1 MAKLAIKTDTKKQNL
16 LFPPSLE
23 EMIPQ
28 NHLVRVVDAV
38 TDHLDLSEILSTYRG
53 GGNSAYNPKMMLK
66 VLIFAYLSNVYSSRR
81 IEQLLQRDI
90 CFMWLSGMKRPDFR
104 TINYFRGKRL
114 KEGIEKVFTQV
125 VQLLHE
131 EGFITLKVQY
141 VDGTK
146 IESAANKYTFVWRG
160 TVEKY
165 DAGLKEKTKAL
176 LKQIED
182 RHGIEE
188 DSTEETEQ
196 MTAEE
201 AARRVKRIREKVQKE
216 KLDKEE
222 NRSLKKIEKEA
233 IPRMERYRSQ
243 LDIMGER
250 NSYSKTDPDA
260 TFMRMK
266 EDAML
271 NGQLK
276 PGYNVQI
283 STENQFITHYDI
295 FQRPADI
302 LTLIPFLESF
312 EKRYGKQTEK
322 VVADSGYGS
331 EENYEYMLGKG
342 IKPFVKYNM
351 FHVEQRR
358 KYTQNPY
365 LASNLFYNKDKDY
378 YVCPMGQHMEL
389 VRNEKRYTASGYE
402 HGISIYR
409 AMHCSD
415 CPLHC
420 MCHKSKYNRQIEVNH
435 KLEEY
440 KKTVRELLMS
450 GEGLEHRSK
459 RPVEPEAVFG
469 QIKECGKFRR
479 LRLRGING
487 AKIEFGLKAI
497 AHNLGKMART
507 IAKNSIKSKFFADL
521 YLFFALL
528 CLYIDLKSIKMI
540 SICFSCKNKFLYT
553 TTKAV

>member
-1 MAKLAIKTDTKKQNL
+1 
-16 LFPPSLE
+16 
-23 EMIPQ
+23 
-28 NHLVRVVDAV
+28 
-38 TDHLDLSEILSTYRG
+38 
-53 GGNSAYNPKMMLK
+53 
-66 VLIFAYLSNVYSSRR
+66 
-81 IEQLLQRDI
+81 
-90 CFMWLSGMKRPDFR
+90 
-104 TINYFRGKRL
+104 
-114 KEGIEKVFTQV
+114 
-125 VQLLHE
+125 
-131 EGFITLKVQY
+131 
-141 VDGTK
+141 
-146 IESAANKYTFVWRG
+146 
-160 TVEKY
+160 
-165 DAGLKEKTKAL
+165 L

-188 DSTEETEQ
+188 DSTEEREQ

-216 KLDKEE
+216 KLDKEG

-312 EKRYGKQTEK
+312 EKRYGKQSEK

-409 AMHCSD
+409 AMHCTD

-450 GEGLEHRSK
+450 EEGLEHRSK